1 MCGMTTQTKIL
12 FVDDEKHIQVR
23 FQGAMKKNKTVVT
36 KTASSGKEALEKL
49 ERFSADIVIT
59 DIRMPHMDGYALLR
73 QIKKRYPQI
82 FVVVISAY
90 SSIENA
96 VKAMKMGAYDY
107 IPKPFDFDIV
117 KLLIDKIA
125 GHKRAI
131 EPGIPHSEERRYKKH
146 RFENI
151 IGRDQKM
158 FNIYET
164 IAQVAPSKASVLIT
178 GESGTG
184 KELVAEAIH
193 FRSPR
198 RNKPFIRVNCAAFS
212 ESLITSELFG
222 HEKGAFTGAFKD
234 KKGYFELADKGTI
247 FLDEIGDIP
256 MQTQI
261 SLLRV
266 LDMGTFQRVGG
277 NRTLK
282 IDTRVICATN
292 QDLSQVIREKLFRQ
306 DLFYRINVVA
316 IHVPPL
322 RDRKNDIQ
330 LLANYFLEKQR
341 KVTGKP
347 VARVSM
353 GAFKVFTQYDWPGNV
368 RELANAI
375 ERAVILC
382 NGREIKPEHL
392 PEVMKSYQK
401 DKNLVLQL
409 PSKSLHL
416 AEKTLIRKVLLENN
430 WNLKQAA
437 KELEIARGTLYS
449 KMSKYGI
456 EKPD

>member
-1 MCGMTTQTKIL
+1 
-12 FVDDEKHIQVR
+12 
-23 FQGAMKKNKTVVT
+23 MKKNKTVVT

-59 DIRMPHMDGYALLR
+59 DIRMPHMDGYALLM

-117 KLLIDKIA
+117 NLLIDKIA

-131 EPGIPHSEERRYKKH
+131 QTGIPHSEKRSHKKH

-184 KELVAEAIH
+184 KELVAEALH

-222 HEKGAFTGAFKD
+222 HEKGAFTGAHKD
-234 KKGYFELADKGTI
+234 KKGYFELADGGTI

-341 KVTGKP
+341 KATNKP

-353 GAFKVFTQYDWPGNV
+353 GAFKVFTKYDWPGNV

-392 PEVMKSYQK
+392 PEEIKSYQK
-401 DKNLVLQL
+401 DNKLVLQL
-409 PSKSLHL
+409 PSKSLPL
-416 AEKTLIRKVLLENN
+416 AEKTLIRKALLENN

-437 KELEIARGTLYS
+437 QELEIARGTLYS

>member
-23 FQGAMKKNKTVVT
+23 FQRAMKRNKTVVT
-36 KTASSGKEALEKL
+36 KTASNGKEALEKL

-59 DIRMPHMDGYALLR
+59 DIRMPHMDGYALLM

-117 KLLIDKIA
+117 NLLIDKIA

-131 EPGIPHSEERRYKKH
+131 QPGIPHSEQRSHKKH

-164 IAQVAPSKASVLIT
+164 ITQVAPSKASVLIT

-193 FRSPR
+193 FRSLR

-222 HEKGAFTGAFKD
+222 HEKGAFTGAHKD
-234 KKGYFELADKGTI
+234 KKGYFELADGGTI

-330 LLANYFLEKQR
+330 LLVNYFLEKQR
-341 KVTGKP
+341 KATNKP

-353 GAFKVFTQYDWPGNV
+353 GAFKVFTKYDWPGNV

-392 PEVMKSYQK
+392 PEEMKSYQK
-401 DKNLVLQL
+401 NKNLVLQL
-409 PSKSLHL
+409 PSKSLHQ
-416 AEKTLIRKVLLENN
+416 AEKTLIRKALLENN

>member
-1 MCGMTTQTKIL
+1 MTTQIKIL
-12 FVDDEKHIQVR
+12 FVDDEKNIQVR
-23 FQGAMKKNKTVVT
+23 FQSAMKKNKTVVT

-59 DIRMPHMDGYALLR
+59 DIRMPHMDGYALLM

-117 KLLIDKIA
+117 NLLIDKIA

-131 EPGIPHSEERRYKKH
+131 QPGIPHSEQRNHKKH

-193 FRSPR
+193 FRSLR

-222 HEKGAFTGAFKD
+222 HEKGAFTGAHKD
-234 KKGYFELADKGTI
+234 KKGYFELADGGTI

-341 KVTGKP
+341 KATHKP

-353 GAFKVFTQYDWPGNV
+353 GAFKVFTKYDWPGNV

-392 PEVMKSYQK
+392 PEEMKSYQK
-401 DKNLVLQL
+401 NKNLVLQL
-409 PSKSLHL
+409 PSKSLHQ
-416 AEKTLIRKVLLENN
+416 AEKTLIKKALLENN

-449 KMSKYGI
+449 KMSKYDI

>member
-1 MCGMTTQTKIL
+1 
-12 FVDDEKHIQVR
+12 
-23 FQGAMKKNKTVVT
+23 
-36 KTASSGKEALEKL
+36 
-49 ERFSADIVIT
+49 
-59 DIRMPHMDGYALLR
+59 
-73 QIKKRYPQI
+73 
-82 FVVVISAY
+82 
-90 SSIENA
+90 
-96 VKAMKMGAYDY
+96 
-107 IPKPFDFDIV
+107 
-117 KLLIDKIA
+117 
-125 GHKRAI
+125 
-131 EPGIPHSEERRYKKH
+131 
-146 RFENI
+146 
-151 IGRDQKM
+151 
-158 FNIYET
+158 
-164 IAQVAPSKASVLIT
+164 
-178 GESGTG
+178 
-184 KELVAEAIH
+184 
-193 FRSPR
+193 
-198 RNKPFIRVNCAAFS
+198 
-212 ESLITSELFG
+212 
-222 HEKGAFTGAFKD
+222 
-234 KKGYFELADKGTI
+234 
-247 FLDEIGDIP
+247 
-256 MQTQI
+256 
-261 SLLRV
+261 
-266 LDMGTFQRVGG
+266 
-277 NRTLK
+277 
-282 IDTRVICATN
+282 VICATN

-416 AEKTLIRKVLLENN
+416 AEKTLIRTVLLENN

>member
-1 MCGMTTQTKIL
+1 MTTQIKIL
-12 FVDDEKHIQVR
+12 FVDDEKNIQVR
-23 FQGAMKKNKTVVT
+23 FQSAMKKNKTVVT

-59 DIRMPHMDGYALLR
+59 DIRMPHMDGYALLM

-117 KLLIDKIA
+117 NLLIDKIA

-131 EPGIPHSEERRYKKH
+131 QPGIPHSEQRSHKKH

-193 FRSPR
+193 FRSLR

-222 HEKGAFTGAFKD
+222 HEKGAFTGAHKD
-234 KKGYFELADKGTI
+234 KKGYFELADGGTI

-341 KVTGKP
+341 KATNKP

-353 GAFKVFTQYDWPGNV
+353 GAFKVFTKYDWPGNV

-392 PEVMKSYQK
+392 PEEIKSYQK
-401 DKNLVLQL
+401 DNKFVLQL
-409 PSKSLHL
+409 PSKSLPL
-416 AEKTLIRKVLLENN
+416 AEKTLIRKALLENN

-437 KELEIARGTLYS
+437 QELEIARGTLYS